1 MVIQSYNAKFR
12 CIEIKYTESLNYVVT
27 KRARF
32 ATLIAI
38 SMIVDH
44 FCLLQQY
51 EIKQNQNT
59 IAAIDHKRA
68 RLQNSPYFCV
78 FRYARAVKQRVW
90 NEAKNSERD
99 WGETL
104 KTIVFFLSL
113 SLSRVTRTPYG
124 RTHVRL
130 ARFARVRILSHTF
143 EKKRTVLQSIT
154 ACQFVNIL
162 EYVSIELERSVYM
175 SVNRN
180 LY

>member
-1 MVIQSYNAKFR
+1 M
-12 CIEIKYTESLNYVVT
+12 T
-27 KRARF
+27 KRARA
-32 ATLIAI
+32 ATLTAI

-68 RLQNSPYFCV
+68 RLQDSPYFCV
-78 FRYARAVKQRVW
+78 FKYVRAVKQRVW
-90 NEAKNSERD
+90 NEAENSERD

-104 KTIVFFLSL
+104 KLQSFFSLSL
-113 SLSRVTRTPYG
+113 SLASHARPMGVRMWGSRALRASESCA
-124 RTHVRL
+124 RL
-130 ARFARVRILSHTF
+130 LR
-143 EKKRTVLQSIT
+143 KKRTVLQSIT
-154 ACQFVNIL
+154 ACQFVNIH

-180 LY
+180 LIKNSKRLLLITHCLNSLKATF

>member
-1 MVIQSYNAKFR
+1 M
-12 CIEIKYTESLNYVVT
+12 NYVVT

-32 ATLIAI
+32 PTLTAI

-59 IAAIDHKRA
+59 IAAIDYKRA

-78 FRYARAVKQRVW
+78 FKYANSKTKGLERGWKQWARLGRD
-90 NEAKNSERD
+90 AKN
-99 WGETL
+99 
-104 KTIVFFLSL
+104 TIVFFSLSL
-113 SLSRVTRTPYG
+113 SLSRPTHALWAYYG

-130 ARFARVRILSHTF
+130 EHFARVRILRHTF

>member
-1 MVIQSYNAKFR
+1 M
-12 CIEIKYTESLNYVVT
+12 NYVVT

-32 ATLIAI
+32 ATLTAI

-68 RLQNSPYFCV
+68 RLQESPYFCV
-78 FRYARAVKQRVW
+78 FKHVRAVKQRVW
-90 NEAKNSERD
+90 NEAENSERG

-104 KTIVFFLSL
+104 KIQSFFFLSL
-113 SLSRVTRTPYG
+113 SLSRLTRTPYG

-130 ARFARVRILSHTF
+130 TRFVLVRILRQTF
-143 EKKRTVLQSIT
+143 EKKNGLFCS
-154 ACQFVNIL
+154 L
-162 EYVSIELERSVYM
+162 
-175 SVNRN
+175 
-180 LY
+180 

>member
-1 MVIQSYNAKFR
+1 M
-12 CIEIKYTESLNYVVT
+12 NYVVT

-32 ATLIAI
+32 TTLTSI

-68 RLQNSPYFCV
+68 RLQDSPYFCV
-78 FRYARAVKQRVW
+78 FKHVRAVKQRVW
-90 NEAKNSERD
+90 NEAENSERG

-104 KTIVFFLSL
+104 KIQSFSFLSL
-113 SLSRVTRTPYG
+113 SLSRLTRTPYG

-130 ARFARVRILSHTF
+130 ARFVLVRILRQTF
-143 EKKRTVLQSIT
+143 EKKNGLFCS
-154 ACQFVNIL
+154 L
-162 EYVSIELERSVYM
+162 
-175 SVNRN
+175 
-180 LY
+180 